1 MIKLQKL
8 NHVVFYLNVDLIER
22 IEEAGDTLITLV
34 DGKLLRV
41 IDKPDVIVE
50 RIKLYKKEIYGRK
63 VEVK

>member
-50 RIKLYKKEIYGRK
+50 RIKAYKKEIYERE